1 MFNFLFELL
10 CLSIIERKLIMDKID
25 VNSLPEQEYRE
36 IAALVGYQD
45 TLDIIEKTKGH
56 EELEKLIY
64 EMRMRNTTCYLNFL
78 QNQIKAKKIT
88 QEYFIHIPYWEV
100 YRKSNGE

>member
-1 MFNFLFELL
+1 
-10 CLSIIERKLIMDKID
+10 MDKID

-78 QNQIKAKKIT
+78 QNQIKAKIGKFTVKVMENIQVLERT
-88 QEYFIHIPYWEV
+88 VV
-100 YRKSNGE
+100 Y

>member
-1 MFNFLFELL
+1 
-10 CLSIIERKLIMDKID
+10 MDKID

-100 YRKSNGE
+100 YCKSNGEYSGLRKNGSLLDTKDVE

>member
-1 MFNFLFELL
+1 
-10 CLSIIERKLIMDKID
+10 MDKID

-56 EELEKLIY
+56 E
-64 EMRMRNTTCYLNFL
+64 
-78 QNQIKAKKIT
+78 
-88 QEYFIHIPYWEV
+88 
-100 YRKSNGE
+100 